1 MGIIKYNSHSGYI
14 ASVINEEILKSII
27 SQSCGIYRR
36 LKNPGNGVERGG
48 ILAEILD
55 PYEGEVVFQV
65 ISPTDGIIFFALTSP
80 LVMGNMV
87 AYKIIRRIHEW
98 L

>member
-14 ASVINEEILKSII
+14 ASVINEENLKSII

-55 PYEGEVVFQV
+55 PYEGSVLSNVV
-65 ISPTDGIIFFALTSP
+65 STTNGIVFFAHNAP
-80 LVMGNMV
+80 LVMENSV
-87 AYKIIRRIHEW
+87 VFKIIRRIHG
-98 L
+98 

>member
-14 ASVINEEILKSII
+14 ASVINEENLKSII

-55 PYEGEVVFQV
+55 PYEGTVLEKIYALKRGTVFFVHSQ
-65 ISPTDGIIFFALTSP
+65 P
-80 LVMGNMV
+80 LVYSQTAV
-87 AYKIIRRIHEW
+87 VKLKLID
-98 L
+98 